1 MGQQAI
7 ALYPNMKDLSGGFIV
22 LKSII
27 LPEGM
32 MIHSDILGCNDVY
45 KIEMTHNGR

>member
-7 ALYPNMKDLSGGFIV
+7 ALYPNMKDLSGGFLV
-22 LKSII
+22 LKNRI

-32 MIHSDILGCNDVY
+32 MNDDSLR
-45 KIEMTHNGR
+45 HPGLL